1 MVKSVIVIRC
11 AEIKT
16 GREQKHSPKVW
27 QLEERLSAQLF
38 QTEMFLPWPKIIYKY
53 TWVAGNI
60 TASLYLLNLPESFLK
75 KK

>member
-11 AEIKT
+11 TEIKT
-16 GREQKHSPKVW
+16 GREQKHCPKVW
-27 QLEERLSAQLF
+27 QLQERLRAQLF

-53 TWVAGNI
+53 TWVVGNI
-60 TASLYLLNLPESFLK
+60 TASLYWLNLPERFLK